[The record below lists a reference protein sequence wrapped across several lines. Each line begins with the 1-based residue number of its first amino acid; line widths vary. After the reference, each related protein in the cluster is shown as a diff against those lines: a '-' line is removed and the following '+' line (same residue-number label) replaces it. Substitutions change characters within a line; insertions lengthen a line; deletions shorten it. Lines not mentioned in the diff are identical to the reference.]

1 MVNPQDRVDT
11 ERFFEEHERIEALLE
26 ELETA
31 FSKRDRPPS
40 EVIRLLSELPVHL
53 EAHFAFE
60 EAGRFFDHG
69 MLRAPHLQ
77 PKADKILAEHSP
89 LVEAAKALAKHTAE
103 DDRSS
108 PGWWDRGR
116 DRFQVVKS
124 ELTRHEHAENDLVQE
139 AYIQDLGAHD

>member
-31 FSKRDRPPS
+31 VSKRDRPPS

-60 EAGRFFDHG
+60 EAGRFFDEG

-89 LVEAAKALAKHTAE
+89 LVDAAKALATDAAG
-103 DDRSS
+103 DDPGS
-108 PGWWDRGR
+108 PGWWERVR
-116 DRFQVVKS
+116 DRFLAVKNDLS
-124 ELTRHEHAENDLVQE
+124 RHEHAENDLVQE
-139 AYIQDLGAHD
+139 AYIQDLGARD